1 MRQWLLPLI
10 LSSSA
15 WAADPSALPTP
26 ATAAPPPVLVELK
39 SGKITYMERAGV
51 KIAGASGS
59 AKVGDILDEKTS
71 LETGSSPV
79 TEITFADGSVMR
91 LGEKTKVSFSSQ
103 ERSFRLESGTILVYS
118 PEGHGGIS
126 ILGGDS
132 VGQVAGSTVMGTRDS
147 AGNFSMFVLESSD
160 AGSLSSPN
168 APPTFLGSGEGAT
181 IRSAAGETPEVMD
194 VYIDAVRD
202 ISPLFQQIPN
212 ALPSSEKVVAA
223 TYRQAEEI
231 QGDVKL
237 LSSLE
242 NYKLTQT
249 DPEAVALAMICSV
262 GSDEMGAAKNILLRP
277 LDTVAG
283 TESGS
288 DGGGGANIV
297 GGFSIPADARQAEAE
312 PLVAASSLPS
322 SGDGGG
328 FGGTDTAAGG
338 DGGGDLGSTETAA
351 GGGGTPDTQAPIAP
365 VNVPTTPG
373 LTTPI

>member
-1 MRQWLLPLI
+1 MKRWLLPLI
-10 LSSSA
+10 LSGSA

-26 ATAAPPPVLVELK
+26 APAAPPPVLVELK
-39 SGKITYMERAGV
+39 SGKITYMEGAGV

-59 AKVGDILDEKTS
+59 AKVGDLLEEKTA
-71 LETGSSPV
+71 LETGLSPV

-91 LGEKTKVSFSSQ
+91 LGEKTKVSFSSH
-103 ERSFRLESGTILVYS
+103 ERSFRLESGTLLVYS

-147 AGNFSMFVLESSD
+147 AGNFTMLVLESSG
-160 AGSLSSPN
+160 AGSLSAPN
-168 APPTFLGSGEGAT
+168 APTTFLGSGEGAT
-181 IRSAAGETPEVMD
+181 IRTAAGETPEVMD
-194 VYIDAVRD
+194 VHIDAVRD

-212 ALPSSEKVVAA
+212 DLPSSEKVVAT

-249 DPEAVALAMICSV
+249 DPEGVALAMICSV
-262 GSDEMGAAKNILLRP
+262 GAEEMGAAKNILLRP
-277 LDTVAG
+277 LDTAAG

-288 DGGGGANIV
+288 DQGSANVI
-297 GGFSIPADARQAEAE
+297 GGFSAPADARQEG
-312 PLVAASSLPS
+312 ASSITATSTPPPS
-322 SGDGGG
+322 VDAP
-328 FGGTDTAAGG
+328 TEE
-338 DGGGDLGSTETAA
+338 ETAA
-351 GGGGTPDTQAPIAP
+351 GGGGPPDAQPPPVTSPPIAP
-365 VNVPTTPG
+365 
-373 LTTPI
+373 LTTPF